1 MMSGGFTAEFSQLV
15 FTVGS
20 SIMYPLTPVMA
31 YFVIYISFL
40 EKYDKDNVGII
51 KSIKYMVPYALI
63 ILAMWIV
70 LLLLWYVIGIPLGL
84 SSSSVL

>member
-1 MMSGGFTAEFSQLV
+1 MFKIKNVDFYQGE
-15 FTVGS
+15 
-20 SIMYPLTPVMA
+20 IMI
-31 YFVIYISFL
+31 VISLEEKANEIIQFL